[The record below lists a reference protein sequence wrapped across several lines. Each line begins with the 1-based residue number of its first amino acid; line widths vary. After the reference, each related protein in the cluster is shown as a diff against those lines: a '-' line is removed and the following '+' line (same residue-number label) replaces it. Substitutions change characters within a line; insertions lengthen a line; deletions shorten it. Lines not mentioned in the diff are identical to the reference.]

1 MKKTVAT
8 LLVIVIAVASLHA
21 VRVMQQSYI
30 SGKIF
35 PTGAADVVVAINGTD
50 SVKVKPSES
59 GFSFVVSPG
68 NWKILV
74 EARHPYQN
82 TIVGASVQEGQ
93 TAQLGEIKLIQ

>member
-30 SGKIF
+30 SGTIY
-35 PTGAADVVVAINGTD
+35 PTGAAGIVVAINGDD
-50 SVKVKPSES
+50 SVKVKPSVS
-59 GFSFVVSPG
+59 GFSFVVPPG

-74 EARHPYQN
+74 EANRPFKN
-82 TIVGASVQEGQ
+82 IMVDANVQEGQ